1 MDKNNEFGLSPEI
14 AKLSDK
20 LTKDPSSKL
29 FVPLAEEYRKI
40 GMLDEAIQVLA
51 DGLKAN
57 PNYMTARVSLG
68 KMLLEKGNISESR
81 EEFEQVVQ
89 AIPDNLFSHKKLAEI
104 YQSEGNAENLLK
116 EYKIIL
122 SLSPKD
128 EEVKNALD
136 ELEGRSILSSAEPV
150 EEIAEP
156 YMPDIK
162 SAPVEESVFISA
174 EEETAPVYTAPPE
187 EIPEI
192 PAKEPEEG
200 KEQELPGQEQVETNI
215 IEPEV
220 IESKEDLVYELT
232 EELINPEELGVEI
245 LPMMTPVD
253 EGPRTKEMDKFTA
266 SVKESPPEELATET
280 MAEIYIKQGLLEKAD
295 AVYQQILDSEP
306 KNMII
311 RQKKD
316 ELLSLMDIIK
326 QKGSGNTIRTGK
338 LESWLKNIKERR
350 R

>member
-136 ELEGRSILSSAEPV
+136 ELEGRSALSSAEPV
-150 EEIAEP
+150 EEISEP
-156 YMPDIK
+156 YMPDIR
-162 SAPVEESVFISA
+162 SAPAPVEESVFISA

-192 PAKEPEEG
+192 PAKE
-200 KEQELPGQEQVETNI
+200 
-215 IEPEV
+215 EV
-220 IESKEDLVYELT
+220 SESKEDLVYELT

-245 LPMMTPVD
+245 LPKMTPVD
-253 EGPRTKEMDKFTA
+253 EGPRTKEMDNFTA

-295 AVYQQILDSEP
+295 AVYQQILNSEP

-316 ELLSLMDIIK
+316 ELLSLMNIIK